1 MRKLF
6 IQFYFLLISCFLIA
20 VVLVGAV
27 YKQAV
32 DKVGERYLSDLLRTT
47 LTLIETE
54 LRGVPQELW
63 AEKLEQDEHRFT
75 FHVHVERENAYALD
89 KTSREALARGEIV
102 MLEDNYLFLQKMD
115 ISDYILVAGPLRYLY
130 FLHQL
135 KWFDYALLIVI
146 GLSLAVPALL
156 WMRPH
161 WKDLM
166 TIEHA
171 AVQLSEG
178 HLTTRVKLPPK
189 SGVRRVGIAFNRMAK
204 SFSEL
209 LASKRAL
216 TDAIAHELRTPLA
229 RLRYR
234 LALLEEDTDSPAR
247 QAMERDLNTIDH
259 MIEEMLLHARLDRPE
274 ISLSPIQ
281 FDTSSWLED
290 RITEQAALAP
300 NILWTKNITGPL
312 SAQVTADHHLI
323 TRALDN
329 LLANARHYAKSRVQV
344 SFQSKKNEQQLVI
357 EDDGPG
363 IPEEDRERIFAAF
376 VRLDKSRGRS
386 TGGHGLGLAIVSRIA
401 RAHDGDVRVEASP
414 SGGARF
420 ILRWPLNTAVH
431 SITQG
436 NKQDT
441 DDSLAKIYS
450 QSDIDNKKS

>member
-6 IQFYFLLISCFLIA
+6 IQFYFLLISSFLVA
-20 VVLVGAV
+20 VILVGVV

-63 AEKLEQDEHRFT
+63 TEKLEQDDHRFT
-75 FHVHVERENAYALD
+75 FRVRVERENAYALD
-89 KTSREALARGEIV
+89 ETSHEALARGEIV
-102 MLEDNYLFLQKMD
+102 MLEDNYLFLQKID
-115 ISDYILVAGPLRYLY
+115 TSDYILVAGPLRYLF

-135 KWFDYALLIVI
+135 KWFDYALLVVI
-146 GLSLAVPALL
+146 GLSLAVPVLL

-166 TIEHA
+166 TLEHMA
-171 AVQLSEG
+171 TQLSEG
-178 HLTTRVKLPPK
+178 NFTARVKLPHK
-189 SGVRRVGIAFNRMAK
+189 SSVRRVGLAFNRMAN

-209 LASKRAL
+209 LASKKAL

-234 LALLEEDTDSPAR
+234 LVLLDENTNLPAR
-247 QAMERDLNTIDH
+247 QAVERDLSTIDH

-274 ISLSPIQ
+274 IILKPIT
-281 FDTSSWLED
+281 FDTEHWLDD
-290 RITEQAALAP
+290 RIAEQAALAP
-300 NILWTKNITGPL
+300 NLKWQKELIGN
-312 SAQVTADHHLI
+312 SAHSITADHHLI

-329 LLANARHYAKSRVQV
+329 LLSNARHYTHSCVYV
-344 SFQSKKNEQQLVI
+344 SFQEEKGQQQLI
-357 EDDGPG
+357 IDDNGPG
-363 IPEEDRERIFAAF
+363 IPSEDKERIFAAF

-386 TGGHGLGLAIVSRIA
+386 TGGHGLGLAIVERIA
-401 RAHDGDVRVEASP
+401 HAHHGKVWVEP
-414 SGGARF
+414 SSMGGSRF
-420 ILRWPLNTAVH
+420 IFSWPRIMTVH
-431 SITQG
+431 SITQR

-441 DDSLAKIYS
+441 DTP
-450 QSDIDNKKS
+450 